1 MYLRHKQARASIR
14 DFNIIPKTWP
24 D

>member
-1 MYLRHKQARASIR
+1 MYLRHKPDRASIR